1 MPPKLFHRGLP
12 HRHVDGLPVHFQ
24 PEVVPHLKDAEPLSV
39 EQRRHTHTVDPPRQV
54 VVETVHRLGHAEV
67 LHQSRHLPVGQ
78 RAAHRYECRVRE
90 VHLRPVR
97 LIERHGIVS
106 RLTEIDM
113 PDHLRIVQCR
123 VDARRPHRCRRVRP
137 CRLALEP
144 TVAPQLIACQ
154 VRIEVRLA
162 VRKSYHRQSIP
173 VLLVRYYGDMS
184 LKERYCLTADSPVL
198 KDPHGIVHVP
208 CQRLSRVTFGIEHRV
223 QTPQPTT
230 IPTVVIVHYRHVGKV
245 RQHLTDDL
253 PLVASELVKATEV
266 LTDEV
271 HHVAPLARIAVEV
284 PLPVLLLRMRDD
296 DGVKLLTPA
305 VGQDQLDVP
314 SHTRLS
320 VELVAEREGNI
331 VNAHPWFHFLK
342 RYVRHRL
349 VV

>member
-12 HRHVDGLPVHFQ
+12 HRHVEGLPLHLQ
-24 PEVVPHLKDAEPLSV
+24 PEVVPHLDNAEPFPV
-39 EQRRHTHTVDPPRQV
+39 EQCRHPHTIDPPWQV
-54 VVETVHRLGHAEV
+54 IVETVHRLGHAVV

-78 RAAHRYECRVRE
+78 RAAHRDKCRVWK
-90 VHLRPVR
+90 VNLRPVR

-113 PDHLRIVQCR
+113 SDHLRIVQCR
-123 VDARRPHRCRRVRP
+123 VDARRPHRRRRVRP
-137 CRLALEP
+137 CCLALEP
-144 TVAPQLIACQ
+144 TVSPQLITSQ
-154 VRIEVRLA
+154 VRIEVRLT
-162 VRKSYHRQSIP
+162 VREAYHRQTVP
-173 VLLVRYYGDMS
+173 VLLVRDDGDMP
-184 LKERYCLTADSPVL
+184 LKERYRLTADPPVL

-208 CQRLSRVTFGIEHRV
+208 CQRLSRVTFRVEHRV
-223 QTPQPTT
+223 QTTQST
-230 IPTVVIVHYRHVGKV
+230 IISTVVIVHYRHVGEV

-253 PLVASELVKATEV
+253 PLVASELVEATEV

-284 PLPVLLLRMRDD
+284 PLSVLLLRMRDD
-296 DGVKLLTPA
+296 DGVKLLAPA
-305 VGQDQLDVP
+305 IGQDQLDVP

-331 VNAHPWFHFLK
+331 VDAHPRLHFLK